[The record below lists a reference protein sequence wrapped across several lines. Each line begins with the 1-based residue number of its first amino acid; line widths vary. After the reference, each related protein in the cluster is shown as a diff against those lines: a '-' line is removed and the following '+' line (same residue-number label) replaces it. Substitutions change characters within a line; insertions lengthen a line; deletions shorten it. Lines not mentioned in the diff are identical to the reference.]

1 MKRNLIVIGAIC
13 LTAFSSFLIGQN
25 TTRQSSIPVFDI
37 AMTYTDKLGYTTFQ
51 LKDYGNINDCKGN
64 RSYSDIQKEI
74 WSNYESVL
82 EDSNKIT
89 VHEFNGNSWTME
101 K

>member
-1 MKRNLIVIGAIC
+1 MKRKLIYLGAIC

-25 TTRQSSIPVFDI
+25 TVRQTSIPLSDI
-37 AMTYTDKLGYTTFQ
+37 AMTYTDKLGYVTFQ
-51 LKDYGNINDCKGN
+51 LKDYGNIDDCKAN

-74 WSNYESVL
+74 WSGYESVL
-82 EDSNKIT
+82 EDDNKII